1 MDLSTLTAISPI
13 DGRYGEKLADLRDLF
28 SEFALMRYRLK
39 VEIRWLKTLADCP
52 EIQEIPKLSFHAEQF
67 LEKLVDQFSEQDA
80 HRIKQIEA
88 TTQHDLKAIE
98 YFLKEKCASQEELV
112 GVLEFIHFGC
122 TSEDI
127 NNLSYALM
135 IKTARQQYLLP
146 LIDELIHCLEQ
157 MTHEYVE
164 VSMLARTHGQPASPT
179 TLGKEIM
186 NFVERLKYCEKRIID
201 ISIFGKWNGATG
213 NYHALSM
220 AYPRLDWPVIAKY
233 FVETLGLDFNAYTTQ
248 IEPHDWIADL
258 SQSIAH
264 LNTVLIGFCQDTW
277 FYIAQNYLV
286 RKTFDQEIGS
296 SVMPHKINPI
306 EFENA
311 EGNLGLAN
319 ALFEFFAKKLPISRL
334 QRDLS
339 DSTVL
344 RNLGVAF
351 AHSILAYQSIESG
364 LSRLSPNKEKLDDD
378 LNLHWE
384 VLAEAVQTMMRRYNL
399 PEPYERLK
407 AFSRGKIITR
417 ELLHQFIDM
426 LELPDVEKTKLKTL
440 TPQEYTGLA
449 KILTKNYSPHS

>member
-1 MDLSTLTAISPI
+1 MNLSTLTAISPI
-13 DGRYGEKLADLRDLF
+13 DGRYGEKLIDLRDLF
-28 SEFALMRYRLK
+28 SEFALMRYRLQ
-39 VEIRWLKTLADCP
+39 VEIRWLKTLADYP
-52 EIQEIPKLSFHAEQF
+52 EIQEISKLSFHAEQF
-67 LEKLVDQFSEQDA
+67 LEKLIDQFSLQDA
-80 HRIKQIEA
+80 QRIKQIEA

-98 YFLKEKCASQEELV
+98 YFLKEKCAHQEELMR
-112 GVLEFIHFGC
+112 VLEFIHFGC

-127 NNLSYALM
+127 NNVSYALM

-146 LIDELIHCLEQ
+146 LVDALIDRLTR
-157 MTHEYVE
+157 MSREYTDVT
-164 VSMLARTHGQPASPT
+164 MLARTHGQPASPT

-201 ISIFGKWNGATG
+201 ISIFGKFNGATG
-213 NYHALSM
+213 NYHALST
-220 AYPRLDWPVIAKY
+220 AYPTLNWPLIAKH
-233 FVETLGLDFNAYTTQ
+233 FIGAFDLEFNAYTTQ
-248 IEPHDWIADL
+248 IEPHDWMADL
-258 SQSIAH
+258 SNAIAH
-264 LNTVLIGFCQDTW
+264 LNTVLINFCQDIW
-277 FYIAQNYLV
+277 LYIAQNYLV
-286 RKTFDQEIGS
+286 RKTFYQEIGS

-311 EGNLGLAN
+311 EGNLGMAN

-384 VLAEAVQTMMRRYNL
+384 VLAEAIQTVMRRYNL
-399 PEPYERLK
+399 PESYERLK
-407 AFSRGKIITR
+407 TFSRGKIITR
-417 ELLHQFIDM
+417 ELLHQFIDT
-426 LELPDVEKTKLKTL
+426 LELPGAEKIKLKTL
-440 TPQEYTGLA
+440 TPQNYVGFA
-449 KILTKNYSPHS
+449 NILTKNTT